1 MVKTSTGKR
10 ITVQF
15 KEGYPR
21 LSVKE
26 IEKPES
32 KSYWGYNV
40 KERSNLFSL
49 LSEWKGNIII
59 TSRKGK
65 IALQKSN

>member
-1 MVKTSTGKR
+1 MVKTPTGKR
-10 ITVQF
+10 VTIQF

-26 IEKPES
+26 IDNSES
-32 KSYWGYNV
+32 ENYWGYDV

-59 TSRKGK
+59 TSRKVK
-65 IALQKSN
+65 Q